1 MITVKQLLQ
10 NKMSGVWTISP
21 QATVYQ
27 ALELMADKNVG
38 ALPVVENDK
47 LVGMFSERDYARKVI
62 LCGRTSRES
71 LVGELMTSTVFF
83 VRPTQGL
90 EDCLALMTERH
101 IRHLPVM
108 EGDQLVGIVTIGDV
122 GKAIIAEQKIAIRDL
137 ENYIVGVWQR

>member
-1 MITVKQLLQ
+1 VITVKQLLQ

-90 EDCLALMTERH
+90 EDCLAQMTERH
-101 IRHLPVM
+101 ILLLPVM

>member
-1 MITVKQLLQ
+1 VITVKQLLQ